1 MTCQEVCAFEEY
13 SEGRDDE
20 RADVVAWLR
29 QQKWTT
35 RVLDR
40 IADAIESGDH
50 LGASD
55 E

>member
-20 RADVVAWLR
+20 RAEIVAWIR

-35 RVLDR
+35 RVPGR
-40 IADAIESGDH
+40 IADAIESGQH
-50 LGASD
+50 LRDDD